1 VAPTT
6 TSAAGLPVRQPRAK
20 VQPAVEEE
28 VIAPAEQER
37 AVEPEPV
44 VEETPAAALTSESA
58 WQSPADE
65 GWQAAQALLNKTPE
79 SKTAAGLPKRTPK
92 AQLVPGSAAPKPQ
105 GTTQTAQRPPLPPRT
120 ADAVR
125 GRMSSLQSGVRRG
138 RHALIEAYAGDQ
150 SSRQNEEQE

>member
-1 VAPTT
+1 
-6 TSAAGLPVRQPRAK
+6 
-20 VQPAVEEE
+20 
-28 VIAPAEQER
+28 
-37 AVEPEPV
+37 
-44 VEETPAAALTSESA
+44 
-58 WQSPADE
+58 
-65 GWQAAQALLNKTPE
+65 LLNKAPE
-79 SKTAAGLPKRTPK
+79 SKTSAGLPKRTPK

-105 GTTQTAQRPPLPPRT
+105 GTTQTAQRPLPPRT

>member
-1 VAPTT
+1 
-6 TSAAGLPVRQPRAK
+6 VRKPRAK
-20 VQPAVEEE
+20 VQPVVEEA
-28 VIAPAEQER
+28 VVAPAEQER
-37 AVEPEPV
+37 VVEPEPV
-44 VEETPAAALTSESA
+44 VEETPAAAPTSESA

-79 SKTAAGLPKRTPK
+79 SKTSAGLPKRTPK

-105 GTTQTAQRPPLPPRT
+105 AVSQTAQRPPLPPRS